1 MTKPHVDKDEE
12 ALQPRESAATREAA
26 PTTQTKKRK
35 VWWIVL
41 ALIATLVIAG
51 LVMGLVLGL
60 DDDEEEEDEKDNRL
74 DAACIMATNALYAN
88 NPELD
93 QFMENLDR
101 DEWTQYELT
110 GERTVD
116 CTIEQP
122 SDSIDMFK
130 EMCEDAGGVVFAFDD
145 VTLRCSGVIPGGVG
159 DVTMN
164 FHVIFMEE
172 CFASVCDMSDDEVF
186 EEKAMT
192 YNGLQTA
199 ADVEEINKC
208 YLVD

>member
-1 MTKPHVDKDEE
+1 M
-12 ALQPRESAATREAA
+12 
-26 PTTQTKKRK
+26 
-35 VWWIVL
+35 
-41 ALIATLVIAG
+41 
-51 LVMGLVLGL
+51 
-60 DDDEEEEDEKDNRL
+60 
-74 DAACIMATNALYAN
+74 
-88 NPELD
+88 
-93 QFMENLDR
+93 
-101 DEWTQYELT
+101 
-110 GERTVD
+110 D

>member
-1 MTKPHVDKDEE
+1 MTKPHDDKDEE

-88 NPELD
+88 NPKLD

-101 DEWTQYELT
+101 DEWTQYEKTGKGPWTARLNSHRIVLT
-110 GERTVD
+110 CLKKCAKMREVWCLPLMMSR
-116 CTIEQP
+116 
-122 SDSIDMFK
+122 S
-130 EMCEDAGGVVFAFDD
+130 VVPASSLEEW
-145 VTLRCSGVIPGGVG
+145 VT
-159 DVTMN
+159 
-164 FHVIFMEE
+164 
-172 CFASVCDMSDDEVF
+172 
-186 EEKAMT
+186 
-192 YNGLQTA
+192 
-199 ADVEEINKC
+199 
-208 YLVD
+208 